1 MPDLAIS
8 KRADPAYIAA
18 FRNLIKR
25 LLSATRSTS
34 KEPIKMYLA
43 GGAAMHFYTGYR
55 ISDDIDAV
63 FSGKLLIPS
72 DLTVIYRD
80 SEGGVRTVFFDATYN
95 ETFALLHEDAHVD
108 AWYLPLDGIEGAQVF
123 VLQPVDLAV
132 SKLGRFA
139 EIDRKDILQ
148 LASEGLIT
156 PQALR
161 QRAEAALPGYV
172 GNPTPVHTS
181 IDIACRDIEALEHAD
196 KSGDR

>member
-1 MPDLAIS
+1 MPDLSIS

-18 FRNLIKR
+18 FTNLVRR
-25 LLSATRSTS
+25 LVRSARGSS
-34 KEPIKMYLA
+34 HEPIKMYLA
-43 GGAAMHFYTGYR
+43 GGAAMHFYTGSR

-63 FSGKLLIPS
+63 FSRKLLIPS

-80 SEGGVRTVFFDATYN
+80 SEGRARTVFFDATYN
-95 ETFALLHEDAHVD
+95 ESFALLHDDAHVD
-108 AWYLPLDGIEGAQVF
+108 AWYLPLDGVEGAQVF

-132 SKLGRFA
+132 SKLARFA

-148 LASEGLIT
+148 LAKERLIT
-156 PQALR
+156 SRALR

-172 GNPTPVHTS
+172 GNPESVRTS

-196 KSGDR
+196 QSGEK